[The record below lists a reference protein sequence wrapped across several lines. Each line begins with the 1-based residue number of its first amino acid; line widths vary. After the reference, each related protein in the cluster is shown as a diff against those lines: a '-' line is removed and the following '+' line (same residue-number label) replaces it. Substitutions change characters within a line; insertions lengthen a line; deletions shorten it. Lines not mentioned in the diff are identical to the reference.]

1 MNPFINLNPGLSSYG
16 NLFDESSSTS
26 SIPKYLPATNRK
38 SNCKNILVPSKNFKT
53 LKEVKSKLQ
62 AYFQS
67 HRTNQ
72 MVQDSFT
79 YFKIGLIELM
89 QKCVPKGN
97 PIECNA
103 FMFQALT
110 RQFQEWEQL
119 KEEFDKKPQ
128 VKQITQKETSSE
140 VIVIHEK
147 NMENTI
153 LVFQSENV
161 KVYCHSSSSE
171 KEAVKVFLNGAKH
184 KLQKEFEVTRNIH
197 HPGIRKVNEKK
208 NFENKP
214 ALFMEWV
221 DGVTINEHGKFSVPE
236 FLDFSREILSALVAL
251 HSHDIT
257 HNNLSADNIIMNKE
271 SKTIKLIGFGC
282 ASRFYVNTSYVN
294 QDLVGVDSR
303 FASPERFR
311 RMNSFVDFRSDF
323 YSVGILFYLM
333 LTGKHPFYSID
344 NWELMRKHLFDLA
357 QPVHLV
363 DDEIPIPISKLVS
376 KLMEKKVNDRYQ
388 SAKGVLHDLEWMK
401 SEFITDSKLKSIC
414 LSAHDYS
421 EHILIS
427 QKLHG
432 RDLEKCVLLSAF
444 DNAMKGGFEIALV
457 KGKTGSGKS
466 SLVLEL
472 YKTVIEVNGNFI
484 IGKFDQSHSSVP
496 YSAMKQACENL
507 CDLLLK
513 ENEETLSRNR
523 RMIQE
528 AVGDEGKLLTD
539 VIKNL
544 HLIIGP
550 QPNVNEAIGKES
562 LNRFNYVFC
571 KFLNVVCSSQHPLVM
586 FIDDLQWADNGSL
599 ILLSLLMTNKDI
611 DYMLFVGAYRNNE
624 IDESHPLSVMI
635 KNMKEKR
642 VSMHDIETPN
652 LSMSN
657 VNELISDAL
666 HTSQVE
672 TYPLTALVVRK
683 THGNPFFVEQFLRS
697 LSDKK
702 LVWFSYEK
710 KSWIWDIEQIDK
722 LNITDN
728 VVELLI
734 QKMLCLNVP
743 TQNCLK
749 IASCIGSPF
758 SLSTIKLACPDYH
771 NLESAIS
778 EGLIV
783 LVFSSSCKK
792 YQFAHDQIQ
801 LAASSLIPENDMNS
815 THFQIGHTIWKK
827 SNDEQLEENLF
838 LVVKLL
844 NSDLN
849 AFIDPNECK
858 DIAKLNLKAG
868 EKANMSTSHELASW
882 YLATGIEWLNKT
894 SFQKNNS
901 TLFLHLHKA
910 LSEAYFCLRKYEL
923 MEKMIGEVMKNTS
936 SILEVI
942 TLISL
947 RIRAFTDQALFKES
961 IEASLEIFEELGES
975 FPKSPDNK
983 LIQSE
988 FHHVQSLLQNK
999 SNDEITKRTTTNETI
1014 LAVMEISVVSC
1025 VASYLSGSK
1034 YFPLF
1039 VLRNVQLSL
1048 IHGVSKWSSDSFA
1061 SYGCLCGEFK
1071 EIREGF
1077 RFGQLALFLLDKFE
1091 TKHSLPKV
1099 YASVFISVNPW
1110 MKHLHNS
1117 LNHLM
1122 DAYRVSLE
1130 VGAHD
1135 YGIFCFIGFCMY
1147 SLLSGKP
1154 LEKLNETIGSVDNTI
1169 SKKGFVYITCQ
1180 FAVRKFLG
1188 INTP

>member
-1 MNPFINLNPGLSSYG
+1 
-16 NLFDESSSTS
+16 
-26 SIPKYLPATNRK
+26 
-38 SNCKNILVPSKNFKT
+38 
-53 LKEVKSKLQ
+53 
-62 AYFQS
+62 
-67 HRTNQ
+67 
-72 MVQDSFT
+72 
-79 YFKIGLIELM
+79 
-89 QKCVPKGN
+89 
-97 PIECNA
+97 
-103 FMFQALT
+103 
-110 RQFQEWEQL
+110 
-119 KEEFDKKPQ
+119 
-128 VKQITQKETSSE
+128 
-140 VIVIHEK
+140 
-147 NMENTI
+147 
-153 LVFQSENV
+153 
-161 KVYCHSSSSE
+161 
-171 KEAVKVFLNGAKH
+171 
-184 KLQKEFEVTRNIH
+184 
-197 HPGIRKVNEKK
+197 
-208 NFENKP
+208 
-214 ALFMEWV
+214 
-221 DGVTINEHGKFSVPE
+221 
-236 FLDFSREILSALVAL
+236 
-251 HSHDIT
+251 
-257 HNNLSADNIIMNKE
+257 
-271 SKTIKLIGFGC
+271 
-282 ASRFYVNTSYVN
+282 VNTSYVN

-1188 INTP
+1188 INTPQLNFEQDCKDNCFDGSLNWVGWVHLTMLSYYNGDYVDAKRWQKKCDDLNVNSCAGIYHSALFIFFRGLIALEGESNSDDLIKSLEIAKDCVSKLKYFSDYSPENFLNKLYLLEAEVAIMEEKHALAFLFFEKSINSAKSNQFINEEALACERAGIHYLSIGNEKATPFLQRSYQLYTVWGAKSKLRNLGEMYPTVLFSQRVSSQSYSGLLIDRNSESQSLSVSELSGSNYNCNDCGNGSKRALKRKRLNIEKR